1 MGKKGNNNGGFGIP
15 EDVIFCSFCGRLR
28 QEVNKLIE
36 GPDGILICDE
46 CVEMCHKIMH
56 DEDIDVVSDKTNG
69 TKELIETKELPS
81 PEKIKNVLDQYVI
94 GQEEAKKVL
103 AVSVYN
109 HYKRIRNMDKLDDV
123 EIQKSNILLLG
134 PTGCR
139 KDFTCSNTCKDFT
152 RSICYS

>member
-1 MGKKGNNNGGFGIP
+1 MGKKGVNLGGKGGFDIP
-15 EDVIFCSFCGRLR
+15 EDMIFCSFCGRLR

-46 CVEMCHKIMH
+46 CVEMCHKIMN
-56 DEDIDVVSDKTNG
+56 DEDIDVVSDKITSEK
-69 TKELIETKELPS
+69 KELIEISELPS
-81 PEKIKNVLDQYVI
+81 PAKIKEVLDQYVI
-94 GQEEAKKVL
+94 GQETAKKVL

-109 HYKRIRNMDKLDDV
+109 HYKRIKNLDKLDDV

-139 KDFTCSNTCKDFT
+139 KNFTCTNSC
-152 RSICYS
+152 